1 MNNLDMVWVP
11 EQISIWKYQFDQCF
25 FYNKYTPNILLLK
38 KIETILYFVLKL
50 LPPAVDL
57 EMSLAMQCQMS
68 LQPTEQGIIVSKT
81 ALNDL
86 YEPERL
92 V

>member
-1 MNNLDMVWVP
+1 MVWVP
-11 EQISIWKYQFDQCF
+11 EQISIWKYQFDHCF

-38 KIETILYFVLKL
+38 KNEDIQCFVLKL
-50 LPPAVDL
+50 LPPGIDL
-57 EMSLAMQCQMS
+57 EMSLAMQFQMS
-68 LQPTEQGIIVSKT
+68 LQSTEQGIIVSKT

-86 YEPERL
+86 HEPERL